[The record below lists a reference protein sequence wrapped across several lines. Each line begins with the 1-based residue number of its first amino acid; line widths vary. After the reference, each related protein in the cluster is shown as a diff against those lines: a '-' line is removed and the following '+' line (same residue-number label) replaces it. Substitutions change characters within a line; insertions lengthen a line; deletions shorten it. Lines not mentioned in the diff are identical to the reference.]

1 MSTIEPEPLVTN
13 VSENIAAMDGYIQTD
28 YDAAV
33 QDARAISTRAAGLLA
48 ANAGVLTIAATIA
61 SSARDA
67 GGLAKITVSIAAG
80 AAVLSIVVAIGGA
93 LPRGWLAFSIADL
106 RNSMTRAALEREPVE
121 VRGSL
126 VATRMEQLASL
137 RRVIDQATPWLYGAT
152 VLLVAAL
159 IGLALT
165 VGWVVVEPSRPA
177 ATHVIIDSPTLRE
190 AERDDHR
197 GRRDRDSDGCRS
209 QRVQHRHPVCD
220 H

>member
-1 MSTIEPEPLVTN
+1 MSTIEPEPPAAN
-13 VSENIAAMDGYIQTD
+13 VSENIAVMDGYIQTD

-48 ANAGVLTIAATIA
+48 ANAVVLTIAATIA
-61 SSARDA
+61 PSARDA
-67 GGLAKITVSIAAG
+67 GGLGKVTLSIAAG
-80 AAVLSIVVAIGGA
+80 AAVLSIVVATGA
-93 LPRGWLAFSIADL
+93 LPRDWLLS
-106 RNSMTRAALEREPVE
+106 SMAGLQNAMDAKALEREPSV
-121 VRGSL
+121 VRASL
-126 VATRMEQLASL
+126 VATRMKQLASL
-137 RRVIDQATPWLYGAT
+137 RHAIDRATPWLNGAR

-209 QRVQHRHPVCD
+209 QRVQHRHPVC
-220 H
+220 HH